1 LAGVLAD
8 YCLIDVH
15 EIERIG
21 RVFADCCLID
31 VPEIE
36 RIDRGFGRLLSY

>member
-1 LAGVLAD
+1 LAD

-21 RVFADCCLID
+21 RGFADCCLID
-31 VPEIE
+31 VHEIE
-36 RIDRGFGRLLSY
+36 RIDSVSDLQQSY